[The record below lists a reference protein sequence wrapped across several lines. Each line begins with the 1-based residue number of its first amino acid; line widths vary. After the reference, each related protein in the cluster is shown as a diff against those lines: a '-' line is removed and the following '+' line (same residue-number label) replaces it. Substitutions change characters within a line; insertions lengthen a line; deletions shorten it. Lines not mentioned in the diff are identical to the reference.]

1 MPHQPQNSAGSEA
14 EAQARIDAKQ
24 RSSEMIRA
32 FAHEGPQVITRP
44 AVDLASVLLGGLRL
58 DNSAADVL
66 AEIEAERKADFGCA
80 IDLEAGS

>member
-32 FAHEGPQVITRP
+32 VAHEGP
-44 AVDLASVLLGGLRL
+44 AVDLASALLGGLRL
-58 DNSAADVL
+58 DDSAADVL